1 MPPGAAHTAAMRL
14 IPDISPADLDQTD
27 RRLPLYARLRD
38 VLTRRIA
45 EGAWPPG
52 EALPAESTL
61 AGGYGVSVGTMRK
74 ALQQL
79 VDEGLLERRHGSG
92 TFVRRAQFDKSL
104 FRFFRHAGDGGGD
117 GGGIPASRILRRE
130 VVTAAETPEAALGL
144 APDAPVIRMQ
154 RLRLW
159 GDEPFLAE
167 DIVLPHDR
175 FQAFLDIPVE
185 GLGPLLYPVYETQ
198 CGQVVARAEE
208 LLTVGEADAV
218 VARLLRCRPG
228 TPMVSIERTAFAH
241 DGTAL
246 EWRRSR
252 GRADGFSYRVE
263 IR

>member
-1 MPPGAAHTAAMRL
+1 MRS
-14 IPDISPADLDQTD
+14 IPDISPADLEQTD

-52 EALPAESTL
+52 EALPAENAL

-104 FRFFRHAGDGGGD
+104 FRFFRHAGDV
-117 GGGIPASRILRRE
+117 GGIPVSRILRRE
-130 VVTAAETPEAALGL
+130 QTTAAETPEAALGL
-144 APDAPVIRMQ
+144 APDASVIRMQ

-167 DIVLPHDR
+167 DIVLPYNR
-175 FQAFLDIPVE
+175 FRGFLDIPVE
-185 GLGPLLYPVYETQ
+185 ELGPLLYPVYETR

-208 LLTVGEADAV
+208 LLTIGEADTV

-252 GRADGFSYRVE
+252 GRADRFSYRVE

>member
-1 MPPGAAHTAAMRL
+1 MRPT
-14 IPDISPADLDQTD
+14 PDISPADLEQTD

-38 VLTRRIA
+38 VLTRHIA

-52 EALPAESTL
+52 EALPAENAL

-104 FRFFRHAGDGGGD
+104 FRFFRHAGDSGGD
-117 GGGIPASRILRRE
+117 GGGDRGDIPVSRILRRE
-130 VVTAAETPEAALGL
+130 VVPAAEAPEAALGL
-144 APDAPVIRMQ
+144 PPDAPVIRMQ

-175 FQAFLDIPVE
+175 FRAFLDIPVE
-185 GLGPLLYPVYETQ
+185 ELGPLLYPVYETQ

-208 LLTVGEADAV
+208 LLTVGEADAA

>member
-1 MPPGAAHTAAMRL
+1 MRRAPAHTAPMRP

-45 EGAWPPG
+45 DGAWPPG
-52 EALPAESTL
+52 EALPAENTL
-61 AGGYGVSVGTMRK
+61 ASAYGVSVGTMRK
-74 ALQQL
+74 AMQQL
-79 VDEGLLERRHGSG
+79 VDEGLLERRHGAG
-92 TFVRRAQFDKSL
+92 TYVRRAQFDKSL
-104 FRFFRHAGDGGGD
+104 FRFFRHAGDSVGD
-117 GGGIPASRILRRE
+117 GIPASRILRRE
-130 VVTAAETPEAALGL
+130 TTTAAETPEATLGL
-144 APDAPVIRMQ
+144 PPDAPVIRMQ

-167 DIVLPHDR
+167 DIVLPLER
-175 FQAFLDIPVE
+175 FRAFLDIPVE
-185 GLGPLLYPVYETQ
+185 ELGPLLYPVYERQ

-241 DGTAL
+241 DGGAL

-252 GRADGFSYRVE
+252 GRAEGFAYRVD